1 MQVHTFP
8 AFPTEYPPSALLG
21 CVRVTDCLSNE
32 EYVAHYPDGEDNDSA
47 YLFLCARPRSLLL
60 PIRVSGQH
68 KIWTLDA
75 AVHQAARASLRP
87 AGATWDARPASGPRR
102 FGSRAPPRSGS
113 SPRA

>member
-47 YLFLCARPRSLLL
+47 YLFTGSDDTNVRLWRAKANARVMRWP
-60 PIRVSGQH
+60 
-68 KIWTLDA
+68 
-75 AVHQAARASLRP
+75 
-87 AGATWDARPASGPRR
+87 
-102 FGSRAPPRSGS
+102 
-113 SPRA
+113 